1 MAVFYSIWE
10 FCCRVLFNLCSTIGP
25 DCGRSLGNK
34 ILVSIKIVYISLKLN
49 RFQCE
54 QCGEEMVPEYYKEIH
69 GQEYRLQDFQ

>member
-1 MAVFYSIWE
+1 MKY
-10 FCCRVLFNLCSTIGP
+10 NLRDRFQQSGQIVE
-25 DCGRSLGNK
+25 DRLGNK

-54 QCGEEMVPEYYKEIH
+54 QCGGEMFPEYYKGIH